1 MRTVRRAGYRS
12 SVCSTPEV
20 TLDDEE
26 PRRPCTLIGLR
37 PISPEPAVPARGDD
51 PPDPPMPTPPQPAVP
66 ARGSDP
72 LDPPMPTP
80 SQPAVP
86 ARGVDPPDSPM
97 PTSPQPTMPTRRGDP
112 PDPPMPISSPPAM
125 PSRGS
130 DPPVLPITLDSLTEA
145 IDELAADSCD
155 GTVPP
160 RLAERIARLWAMVS
174 DLDPE
179 LARRRAAYEQTETP
193 RG

>member
-51 PPDPPMPTPPQPAVP
+51 PPDPPMPTPSQ
-66 ARGSDP
+66 RGS
-72 LDPPMPTP
+72 
-80 SQPAVP
+80 
-86 ARGVDPPDSPM
+86 
-97 PTSPQPTMPTRRGDP
+97 DP